1 MANHIT
7 LAEKGRRFDEALEK
21 LQRTVEAG
29 DDVAGETL
37 NEFLEAAENY
47 RSDMRYKA
55 LLGPANS
62 DSDSNAA

>member
-7 LAEKGRRFDEALEK
+7 LTEKERRFDEALEK

-29 DDVAGETL
+29 DGVAGETL
-37 NEFLEAAENY
+37 NEFLEAAENH
-47 RSDMRYKA
+47 RRVMRYKA
-55 LLGPANS
+55 LLAPANN